1 MGFLSLLGMAGSLVF
16 GLVGMSKEEEQMK
29 DIWGRQERQRAE
41 ELAIGQ
47 GRFRE
52 KMAFE
57 KEQFKEAKRQKR
69 KEWKWMEE
77 GRNFERGTGVANQF
91 LGMLAAE
98 PQLQQQ
104 LQQTWRTR

>member
-16 GLVGMSKEEEQMK
+16 GLIGLSKEEKQV
-29 DIWGRQERQRAE
+29 GRISRTQQKHRAE
-41 ELAIGQ
+41 DIELSES
-47 GRFRE
+47 RFRK

-57 KEQFKEAKRQKR
+57 KEQFIYGKRQKL

-77 GRNFERGTGVANQF
+77 GRNFERGTGMVNQF
-91 LGMLAAE
+91 LGMLGSE

-104 LQQTWRTR
+104 LQQTWRT